1 MIEDAYP
8 LAALQAGMIYHSELE
23 PGGPTYH
30 DLMTITLRGAPDV
43 PALTG
48 ALTGV
53 AARHPVLRTSFDLTG
68 FSEPLQLV
76 HDTAT
81 IPLEVVDLRPDG
93 DGPDGDGPRERLATW
108 REAEKHTG
116 FDWSSPPLLRAYAH
130 VLDDDEFALSLS
142 FHHAV
147 LDGWS
152 VAALVTELL
161 GRYTANRSHGL
172 RDSHDE
178 TDPPRALFRDL
189 VAAERAAVGSET
201 AREFWRERVEDAP
214 ESRLPRLPGFPSG
227 GPRAAE
233 VVAVPV
239 PHETVAALERQSR
252 ELRVPLRTTL
262 LTAYVTAL
270 GLVTGEREV
279 MTGVLSHGRPETEG
293 GGEVLGLFLNT
304 LPLRVRLDTGDRA
317 ELVRRVFD
325 AEVAAV
331 PYRRYPLFEIQ
342 RAAGRSP
349 LLDTLFDFRDF
360 HVYGGLSGDGVAI
373 TGQEFFEQTDMP
385 CTVAFVR
392 VPGGGLTLTVSY
404 DASQFPP
411 EQMESLAGRVIDAL
425 TGEPGVGRAEN
436 EAIDRWN
443 ATGREHPGGTL
454 HGLVFEQAKL
464 TPDAPA
470 VGFEGSWTT
479 YRELA
484 GRALA
489 IAGELRRAG
498 VSRDRPVGVLLE
510 RSADLPAALLGV
522 LAAGGAYLPLE
533 PGHPAGRVRGM
544 LDDAGASVLLTSADL
559 AGEAPGGTRV
569 VLLPTAS
576 EDPSGVPSQEDPPDS
591 LAYVIFTSGS
601 TGRPKGVG
609 VSHRAIVNRLRWMQE
624 TYGLTPADRVLHKTP
639 VSFDVSVWE
648 LFWPLVTG
656 AGLVVARPGGHYE
669 PGYLTELIGA
679 EGVTTAHFVPSMLD
693 PFLDT
698 PGLEALGV
706 PAVDGPDADNLVAD
720 RLGANGPDA
729 GEPGAD
735 RLSADG
741 LVVGRPDANGPD
753 TGVPAVDG
761 PGAGGLRRVVCSGEA
776 LPADLVRR
784 FAERLPGV
792 ELHNLYGP
800 TEAAVDVSWHRC
812 DPAEQ
817 VVPIGRP
824 VDNTRLEVLD
834 ERFGRAPVGTPG
846 ELFIGGVQLA
856 RGYLG
861 RPALTAERFL
871 PDPHGPPGSRLY
883 ATGDRARWRPDGEL
897 EYLGRLDTQT
907 KIRGM
912 RVEPGEIEA
921 ALLSEPEVRA
931 AAVVADG
938 DRLIG
943 YVVTTETVDG
953 AAIGTEARTDRKT
966 HPNPNPNPAPGTR
979 PGTDATPEQN
989 TQTGTRPTIDWRAR
1003 LRATLPDHMIPSAW
1017 VTLEELPLTPNG
1029 KLDRKALPAPEPAG
1043 ADGFRVPPRD
1053 PVEGRVAA
1061 IWEELFDVPM
1071 VGVFDDFFDLG
1082 GHSLLALRLA
1092 VRIRQEFGRELPVAA
1107 VLASPTVAGLADVLR
1122 RPEDLG
1128 EQRVVTLNA
1137 EGDRTPIVLVH
1148 ALGGQVFRYHPMAR
1162 RLGPDQPVYAIAA
1175 SGLMPGEDPHTTM
1188 ADMVEDY
1195 VDRLRAVRPGGPY
1208 VLGGF
1213 CIGGNIAMEMA
1224 RRLRALGEDV
1234 PLLVLFY
1241 SDADEPVITSSLED
1255 DASLMTH
1262 ALAGGPLETSGAEF
1276 AGLGP
1281 EEMLVAVIAAAGREQ
1296 RLAPD
1301 TADVEQA
1308 RRFLRVFRANAHAVG
1323 RYRHEPY
1330 DGDVALFAPAGD
1342 RPDLGW
1348 NGVVKGNLAIEAIP
1362 GERVVILFE
1371 PLVAEAAA
1379 KLRSWIDHGVTG
1391 H

>member
-8 LAALQAGMIYHSELE
+8 LAALQAGMLYHSELE
-23 PGGPTYH
+23 PGSPTYH
-30 DLMTITLRGAPDV
+30 DLMTITLRGVLDV
-43 PALTG
+43 QALTG
-48 ALTGV
+48 ALAWV

-81 IPLEVVDLRPDG
+81 IPLEVADLRG
-93 DGPDGDGPRERLATW
+93 NGSDGDGPRERLAAW
-108 REAEKHTG
+108 REAEKHSG

-161 GRYTANRSHGL
+161 GRYTANG
-172 RDSHDE
+172 SHDPR
-178 TDPPRALFRDL
+178 DAADPAPPRALFRDL
-189 VAAERAAVGSET
+189 VAAERAAVGSAA
-201 AREFWRERVEDAP
+201 AREFWRKRAEDAP

-262 LTAYVTAL
+262 LAAYVTAL

-279 MTGVLSHGRPETEG
+279 MTGVLGHGRPETEG

-304 LPLRVRLDTGDRA
+304 LPLRVRLDAGDRA

-404 DASQFPP
+404 DASQFPA

-425 TGEPGVGRAEN
+425 TGEPGVGKAEN

-454 HGLVFEQAKL
+454 HGLVFAQAKL

-470 VGFEGSWTT
+470 VGFEGSWIT

-484 GRALA
+484 GRALT

-559 AGEAPGGTRV
+559 ADEAPGGTRV
-569 VLLPTAS
+569 VLLPAAS
-576 EDPSGVPSQEDPPDS
+576 EAPSEVSSREDPPDS

-609 VSHRAIVNRLRWMQE
+609 VSHRAIVNRLRWMQA

-669 PGYLTELIGA
+669 PGYLTELIGG
-679 EGVTTAHFVPSMLD
+679 EKVTTAHFVPSMLD

-698 PGLEALGV
+698 PGLEALSAPG
-706 PAVDGPDADNLVAD
+706 
-720 RLGANGPDA
+720 R
-729 GEPGAD
+729 GEPA
-735 RLSADG
+735 
-741 LVVGRPDANGPD
+741 ANEPGTGGP
-753 TGVPAVDG
+753 VVDG
-761 PGAGGLRRVVCSGEA
+761 PGADGPDAGGLRRVVCSGEA

-817 VVPIGRP
+817 AVPIGRP

-846 ELFIGGVQLA
+846 QLFIGGVQLA

-861 RPALTAERFL
+861 RPALTAERFV

-883 ATGDRARWRPDGEL
+883 ATGDQARWRPDGEI
-897 EYLGRLDTQT
+897 EYLGRLDTQI

-912 RVEPGEIEA
+912 RVELGEIEA
-921 ALLSEPEVRA
+921 ALLDQPEVRA

-938 DRLIG
+938 ERLIG
-943 YVVTTETVDG
+943 YVVTG
-953 AAIGTEARTDRKT
+953 
-966 HPNPNPNPAPGTR
+966 
-979 PGTDATPEQN
+979 DASA
-989 TQTGTRPTIDWRAR
+989 DWRAR
-1003 LRATLPDHMIPSAW
+1003 LRVRVPEHMIPSAW
-1017 VTLEELPLTPNG
+1017 VVLDALPITSNG
-1029 KLDRKALPAPEPAG
+1029 KLDRKALPAPDPVG

-1053 PVEGRVAA
+1053 PVEGRIAA

-1092 VRIRQEFGRELPVAA
+1092 VRIRQEFGRELPVAT

-1137 EGDRTPIVLVH
+1137 DGDRTPIVLVH
-1148 ALGGQVFRYHPMAR
+1148 ALGGQVFRYHPLAR

-1175 SGLMPGEDPHTTM
+1175 SGLAPGEDPHTTM

-1195 VDRLRAVRPGGPY
+1195 VDRLRAVRPSGPY

-1213 CIGGNIAMEMA
+1213 CIGGNIALEMA

-1262 ALAGGPLETSGAEF
+1262 ALAGGPLETDGEEF

-1281 EEMLVAVIAAAGREQ
+1281 EEMLLAVIAAAGREQ

-1330 DGDVALFAPAGD
+1330 EGDVALFAPAGD

-1348 NGVVKGNLAIEAIP
+1348 TGVVKGNLAIEAIP

-1379 KLRSWIDHGVTG
+1379 KLRSWIDDGVTG

>member
-8 LAALQAGMIYHSELE
+8 LAALQAGMLYHSELE
-23 PGGPTYH
+23 PGSPTYH
-30 DLMTITLRGAPDV
+30 DLMTITLRGALDV

-48 ALTGV
+48 ALAGV
-53 AARHPVLRTSFDLTG
+53 AAGHPVLRTSFDLTG

-81 IPLEVVDLRPDG
+81 IPLEVADLRGNGSDQG
-93 DGPDGDGPRERLATW
+93 GPDGSGPRERLAAW
-108 REAEKHTG
+108 REAEKRTG

-161 GRYTANRSHGL
+161 GRYAAHGS
-172 RDSHDE
+172 RE
-178 TDPPRALFRDL
+178 PAPPRALFRDL
-189 VAAERAAVGSET
+189 VAAERAAVGSAA

-214 ESRLPRLPGFPSG
+214 EGRLPRLPGFPSG

-262 LTAYVTAL
+262 LAAYVTAL

-304 LPLRVRLDTGDRA
+304 LPLRVRLDASDRADRA
-317 ELVRRVFD
+317 ELVRRVFE

-342 RAAGRSP
+342 RIAGRSP

-404 DASQFPP
+404 DASQFPR

-425 TGEPGVGRAEN
+425 TGEPGVGKAEN
-436 EAIDRWN
+436 DAIDGWN
-443 ATGREHPGGTL
+443 TTGRAHPGGTL
-454 HGLVFEQAKL
+454 HGLVLAQARL

-533 PGHPAGRVRGM
+533 PGHPAARVRGM

-559 AGEAPGGTRV
+559 ADEVPGGTRA
-569 VLLPTAS
+569 VLLPAAS
-576 EDPSGVPSQEDPPDS
+576 EDPSEVSSWEDPPDS

-609 VSHRAIVNRLRWMQE
+609 VSHRAIVNRLRWMQA

-669 PGYLTELIGA
+669 PGYLTELIA
-679 EGVTTAHFVPSMLD
+679 REGVTTAHFVPSMLD

-706 PAVDGPDADNLVAD
+706 PKAGTPVAD
-720 RLGANGPDA
+720 RPD
-729 GEPGAD
+729 
-735 RLSADG
+735 
-741 LVVGRPDANGPD
+741 VGGPD
-753 TGVPAVDG
+753 TGDPLVNRPDTSGPTLDGPAADGPAVNG
-761 PGAGGLRRVVCSGEA
+761 PAADEPVVNGLGAGGLRRVVCSGEA
-776 LPADLVRR
+776 LPAELVRR

-817 VVPIGRP
+817 AVPIGRP

-846 ELFIGGVQLA
+846 QLFIGGVQLA

-861 RPALTAERFL
+861 RPALTAERFV

-897 EYLGRLDTQT
+897 EYLGRLDTQV

-931 AAVVADG
+931 AAVVVDG
-938 DRLIG
+938 DRLVG
-943 YVVTTETVDG
+943 YVVTT
-953 AAIGTEARTDRKT
+953 GTE
-966 HPNPNPNPAPGTR
+966 PAV
-979 PGTDATPEQN
+979 
-989 TQTGTRPTIDWRAR
+989 DWRAR

-1017 VTLEELPLTPNG
+1017 VTLEELPLTSNG
-1029 KLDRKALPAPEPAG
+1029 KLDRKALPAPDPAAG

-1092 VRIRQEFGRELPVAA
+1092 VRIRQEFGRELPVAT

-1137 EGDRTPIVLVH
+1137 DGDRTPIVLVH

-1175 SGLMPGEDPHTTM
+1175 SGLAPGEDPHTTM

-1195 VDRLRAVRPGGPY
+1195 VDRLRAVRPHGPY

-1213 CIGGNIAMEMA
+1213 CIGGNIALEMA

-1262 ALAGGPLETSGAEF
+1262 ALAGGPLEVDRAEF

-1281 EEMLVAVIAAAGREQ
+1281 EEMLVAVIAAAGRER

>member
-30 DLMTITLRGAPDV
+30 DLMTITLRGTPDV
-43 PALTG
+43 PALAG
-48 ALTGV
+48 ALAGV

-76 HDTAT
+76 HDTAA
-81 IPLEVVDLRPDG
+81 IPLEVVDLRDG
-93 DGPDGDGPRERLATW
+93 ATPRSGGSGQDGGGARERLAAW

-142 FHHAV
+142 FHHAI

-161 GRYTANRSHGL
+161 GRYAANRSGG
-172 RDSHDE
+172 SGE
-178 TDPPRALFRDL
+178 GPAAPRALFRDL
-189 VAAERAAVGSET
+189 VAAERAAVASEA

-239 PHETVAALERQSR
+239 PPETVAALERQSR

-262 LTAYVTAL
+262 LAAYVTAL

-425 TGEPGVGRAEN
+425 TGEPGVGGAEN

-454 HGLVFEQAKL
+454 HGLVLARARL

-470 VGFEGSWTT
+470 VGFEGSWIT

-559 AGEAPGGTRV
+559 AGEAPEGTRV
-569 VLLPTAS
+569 VPLPAAPEAPFGFPS
-576 EDPSGVPSQEDPPDS
+576 EDFPEDPPDT

-609 VSHRAIVNRLRWMQE
+609 VSHRAIVNRLRWMQA

-706 PAVDGPDADNLVAD
+706 PG
-720 RLGANGPDA
+720 
-729 GEPGAD
+729 
-735 RLSADG
+735 
-741 LVVGRPDANGPD
+741 GPD
-753 TGVPAVDG
+753 TARAVDTIADG
-761 PGAGGLRRVVCSGEA
+761 PGTDGPAAKGTGGLRRVVCSGEA

-812 DPAEQ
+812 DPAEP

-846 ELFIGGVQLA
+846 QLFIGGVQLA

-871 PDPHGPPGSRLY
+871 PDPYGPPGSRLY
-883 ATGDRARWRPDGEL
+883 ATGDQARWRPDGEI
-897 EYLGRLDTQT
+897 EYLGRLDTQV

-912 RVEPGEIEA
+912 RVELGEIEA
-921 ALLSEPEVRA
+921 ALLDQPEVRA

-938 DRLIG
+938 ERLIG
-943 YVVTTETVDG
+943 YVVTAET
-953 AAIGTEARTDRKT
+953 A
-966 HPNPNPNPAPGTR
+966 
-979 PGTDATPEQN
+979 
-989 TQTGTRPTIDWRAR
+989 DWRAR

-1017 VTLEELPLTPNG
+1017 VTMEELPLTPNG
-1029 KLDRKALPAPEPAG
+1029 KLDRRALPTPDPVG
-1043 ADGFRVPPRD
+1043 ADEFRVPPRD

-1092 VRIRQEFGRELPVAA
+1092 VRIRQEFGRELPVAT

-1137 EGDRTPIVLVH
+1137 DGDRVPIVLVH

-1175 SGLMPGEDPHTTM
+1175 GGLAPGEDPHTTM

-1195 VDRLRAVRPGGPY
+1195 VDRLRAVRPRGPY

-1224 RRLRALGEDV
+1224 RRLRELGEDV

-1262 ALAGGPLETSGAEF
+1262 ALAGGPLETDTAEF
-1276 AGLGP
+1276 AGLDP
-1281 EEMLVAVIAAAGREQ
+1281 EEMLLAVVAAAGRER

-1348 NGVVKGNLAIEAIP
+1348 SGVVKGNLAIEAIP

>member
-8 LAALQAGMIYHSELE
+8 LAALQAGMLYHSELE
-23 PGGPTYH
+23 PDSPTYH
-30 DLMTITLRGAPDV
+30 DLMTITLRGALDV

-48 ALTGV
+48 ALAGV
-53 AARHPVLRTSFDLTG
+53 AAGHPVLRTSFDLTG

-81 IPLEVVDLRPDG
+81 IPLEVADLRSDG
-93 DGPDGDGPRERLATW
+93 DGPDGDGPRERLAAW

-161 GRYTANRSHGL
+161 GRYAARGSREPT
-172 RDSHDE
+172 
-178 TDPPRALFRDL
+178 PPRALFRDL
-189 VAAERAAVGSET
+189 VAAERAAVGSAA
-201 AREFWRERVEDAP
+201 AREFWRDRVEDAP
-214 ESRLPRLPGFPSG
+214 ESRLPRLPGFPAD

-239 PHETVAALERQSR
+239 PHETVAALERQSH

-262 LTAYVTAL
+262 LAAYVTAL

-304 LPLRVRLDTGDRA
+304 LPLRVRLDADDRA
-317 ELVRRVFD
+317 DRAGLVRRVFE

-342 RAAGRSP
+342 RIAGRSP

-404 DASQFPP
+404 DASQFPA

-425 TGEPGVGRAEN
+425 TGEPGVGEAEN
-436 EAIDRWN
+436 DAIDRWN

-454 HGLVFEQAKL
+454 HGLVFAQAGR

-498 VSRDRPVGVLLE
+498 VSRDQPVGVLLE

-544 LDDAGASVLLTSADL
+544 LDDAGASILLTSADL
-559 AGEAPGGTRV
+559 AGEAPEGTRV
-569 VLLPTAS
+569 VLLPTVSAAS
-576 EDPSGVPSQEDPPDS
+576 SEAPSEISSREDSPDS

-609 VSHRAIVNRLRWMQE
+609 VSHRAIVNRLRWMQAA
-624 TYGLTPADRVLHKTP
+624 YGLTPADRVLHKTP

-669 PGYLTELIGA
+669 PGYLTELIA
-679 EGVTTAHFVPSMLD
+679 REGVSTAHFVPSMLD

-706 PAVDGPDADNLVAD
+706 PNAGTPVMD
-720 RLGANGPDA
+720 RVNGPDVS
-729 GEPGAD
+729 G
-735 RLSADG
+735 
-741 LVVGRPDANGPD
+741 
-753 TGVPAVDG
+753 PAVDG

-817 VVPIGRP
+817 AVPIGRP

-846 ELFIGGVQLA
+846 QLFIGGVQLA

-861 RPALTAERFL
+861 RPGLTAERFV

-897 EYLGRLDTQT
+897 EYLGRLDTQV

-931 AAVVADG
+931 AAVVVDG

-943 YVVTTETVDG
+943 YVVTG
-953 AAIGTEARTDRKT
+953 EAG
-966 HPNPNPNPAPGTR
+966 PAV
-979 PGTDATPEQN
+979 
-989 TQTGTRPTIDWRAR
+989 DWRAR

-1017 VTLEELPLTPNG
+1017 VVLDALPVTPNG
-1029 KLDRKALPAPEPAG
+1029 KLDRAALPAPGRTG
-1043 ADGFRVPPRD
+1043 ADEFRVPPRD
-1053 PVEGRVAA
+1053 PVEGRIAA

-1092 VRIRQEFGRELPVAA
+1092 VRIRQEFGRELPVAT

-1137 EGDRTPIVLVH
+1137 DGDRVPIVLVH

-1175 SGLMPGEDPHTTM
+1175 SGLAPGEEPHTTM

-1213 CIGGNIAMEMA
+1213 CIGGNIALEMA
-1224 RRLRALGEDV
+1224 RRLRDLGEEV

-1262 ALAGGPLETSGAEF
+1262 ALAGGPLETDTAEF
-1276 AGLGP
+1276 ACLDP
-1281 EEMLVAVIAAAGREQ
+1281 EEMLMAVIAAAGREQ

-1348 NGVVKGNLAIEAIP
+1348 SGVVKGNLAIEAIP

>member
-8 LAALQAGMIYHSELE
+8 LAALQAGMLYHSELE
-23 PGGPTYH
+23 PDSPTYH
-30 DLMTITLRGAPDV
+30 DLMTVTLRGALDV

-48 ALTGV
+48 ALAGV
-53 AARHPVLRTSFDLTG
+53 AAGHPVLRTSFDLTG

-81 IPLEVVDLRPDG
+81 IPLEVADLRSDG
-93 DGPDGDGPRERLATW
+93 DGPDGDGPRERLAAW

-161 GRYTANRSHGL
+161 GRYAARGS
-172 RDSHDE
+172 RE
-178 TDPPRALFRDL
+178 PAPPRALFRDL
-189 VAAERAAVGSET
+189 VAAERAAVGSAA
-201 AREFWRERVEDAP
+201 AREFWRDRVEDAP
-214 ESRLPRLPGFPSG
+214 ESRLPRLPGFPAG

-262 LTAYVTAL
+262 LAAYVTAL

-304 LPLRVRLDTGDRA
+304 LPLRVRLDADDRA
-317 ELVRRVFD
+317 DRAGLVRRVFE

-342 RAAGRSP
+342 RIAGRSP

-404 DASQFPP
+404 DASQFPA

-425 TGEPGVGRAEN
+425 TGEPGVGEAEN
-436 EAIDRWN
+436 DAIDRWN

-454 HGLVFEQAKL
+454 HGLVFAQAGR

-498 VSRDRPVGVLLE
+498 VSRDQPVGVLLE

-533 PGHPAGRVRGM
+533 PGHPAGRTRGM
-544 LDDAGASVLLTSADL
+544 LDDAGASILLTSADL
-559 AGEAPGGTRV
+559 AGEAPEGTRV
-569 VLLPTAS
+569 VLLPTVSAAS
-576 EDPSGVPSQEDPPDS
+576 PEAPTEISSREDPPDS

-609 VSHRAIVNRLRWMQE
+609 VSHRAIVNRLRWMQA

-669 PGYLTELIGA
+669 PGYLTELIA
-679 EGVTTAHFVPSMLD
+679 REGVSTAHFVPSMLD

-706 PAVDGPDADNLVAD
+706 PNADTPVMDRVDGPDVS
-720 RLGANGPDA
+720 G
-729 GEPGAD
+729 
-735 RLSADG
+735 
-741 LVVGRPDANGPD
+741 
-753 TGVPAVDG
+753 PAVDG

-817 VVPIGRP
+817 AVPIGRP

-846 ELFIGGVQLA
+846 QLFIGGVQLA

-861 RPALTAERFL
+861 RPGLTAERFV

-897 EYLGRLDTQT
+897 EYLGRLDTQV

-943 YVVTTETVDG
+943 YVVTG
-953 AAIGTEARTDRKT
+953 EAG
-966 HPNPNPNPAPGTR
+966 PAV
-979 PGTDATPEQN
+979 
-989 TQTGTRPTIDWRAR
+989 DWRAR
-1003 LRATLPDHMIPSAW
+1003 LRARLPDHMIPSAW
-1017 VTLEELPLTPNG
+1017 VTLEELPLTSNG
-1029 KLDRKALPAPEPAG
+1029 KLDRKALPAPDPAG

-1092 VRIRQEFGRELPVAA
+1092 VRIRQEFGRELPVAT

-1137 EGDRTPIVLVH
+1137 DGDRVPIVLVH

-1175 SGLMPGEDPHTTM
+1175 SGLAPGEEPHTTM

-1195 VDRLRAVRPGGPY
+1195 VDRLRAVRPSGPY

-1213 CIGGNIAMEMA
+1213 CIGGNIALEMA
-1224 RRLRALGEDV
+1224 RRLRDLGEEV

-1262 ALAGGPLETSGAEF
+1262 ALAGGPLETDTAEF
-1276 AGLGP
+1276 ACLDP
-1281 EEMLVAVIAAAGREQ
+1281 EEMLMAVIAAAGRER

-1348 NGVVKGNLAIEAIP
+1348 SGVVKGNLAIEAIP